1 MFEDILRDN
10 NLCLNFTDLGTDVEL
25 IEGGRNIILSPKNID
40 LYLKKLCSLRDK
52 KKVLDI

>member
-52 KKVLDI
+52 KKY